1 MDCGPSVV
9 VVVEGF
15 GVGNFFVI
23 PDTSAEAWEA
33 DTVMA
38 LHKDNL
44 HVKMGY
50 ELEDAIIAIVGS
62 QFLYRGLWLENAII
76 LQALLPVLS
85 NFPLDNNSN
94 SNLEIVALSE
104 HSTSNYGMVFL
115 DRFSHHLI
123 GYLVVGQNGKIP
135 LSSKNSS
142 KMPLF

>member
-1 MDCGPSVV
+1 MDCGPS

-23 PDTSAEAWEA
+23 LDTSAEEWEVN
-33 DTVMA
+33 TVMA

-50 ELEDAIIAIVGS
+50 ELEDTIIAIVGS

-76 LQALLPVLS
+76 LHALLPVLS
-85 NFPLDNNSN
+85 NFPLYNNSN
-94 SNLEIVALSE
+94 SNLEIVVLSG

-135 LSSKNSS
+135 ISPKSSN
-142 KMPLF
+142 KMLLF